1 MYRVVATYNGVN
13 YEIYNPLDPSAQIY
27 DDEIAEEMGST
38 PAFSFTVPPGNIAET
53 VIQPLATHITA
64 YQGNVEVFSGRVIS
78 ADWDLYNTMTVQ
90 CIGDM
95 GDLADSQIAP
105 FSHTGTA
112 AQFLSKVIAKHN
124 ALVDASRAFTVGTV
138 NVTGETGER
147 AVEDYT
153 DALTLITTYCSGA
166 YGGYIRVRPGRVI
179 DWMEDFGD
187 NSQTIRFGEN
197 ILDLTRQIDAAD
209 VATVLIALGPEPE
222 TGSRTVVTAQNAAG
236 VAKWGKI
243 YRVEEFESDTGL
255 QAAAQARID
264 QLATM
269 PESAELTALDL
280 SVVDVSIPA
289 LTLGA
294 WTNFYS
300 PANGIQGSYLLYK
313 RTLHMTAPA
322 NDTVSFGP
330 VQQTITGTSLADK
343 AEAKADND
351 ALKEETQE
359 MINSAMEGQDG
370 KFSEINQTIDQ
381 IELRVG
387 NAEGDISSLN
397 VRANSIESQ
406 VENAEGD
413 ISNLQQTA
421 TSLTSRVSDAEDNIS
436 TVEQT
441 ADKINWVVQSGTSA
455 SNFTLTSHMA
465 ELVSDEVHIVTD
477 DLQISSISYGG
488 SCHVTCDSSGVS
500 IYPGS
505 GDVEIGNPASTIY
518 LNGNRA
524 YTGTLYPDGS
534 PNAISGSGN
543 AVFTG
548 QLNAN
553 SGLFDDWCY
562 APSWENGS
570 DEAIK
575 REITALDTGK
585 SKALIL
591 GLNPVSYYY
600 KQGQSGAAMTVNA
613 VMPMSRSA
621 VSAALVPEEKLH
633 FGFVAQEVQADLTAA
648 GYTEGNPLVSS
659 RQLTPDGDAVLTLNY
674 TDLIAPLVKV
684 VQDLAARVEA
694 LEGRNDNG

>member
-38 PAFSFTVPPGNIAET
+38 PAFSFTVPPGNLAET

-64 YQGNVEVFSGRVIS
+64 YRDNVEIFSGRVIS

-112 AQFLSKVIAKHN
+112 AQFLSEVIAKHN
-124 ALVDASRAFTVGTV
+124 TLVDASRAFTVGTV

-153 DALTLITTYCSGA
+153 DALTLITNYCSGA

-179 DWMEDFGD
+179 DWMENFGD
-187 NSQTIRFGEN
+187 NTQVIRFGEN
-197 ILDLTRQIDAAD
+197 ILDLSRQIDAAD

-243 YRVEEFESDTGL
+243 YRVEEFESDAGL
-255 QAAAQARID
+255 QAAAQARVD
-264 QLATM
+264 ALATL

-351 ALKEETQE
+351 ALKEEVTSETQE
-359 MINSAMEGQDG
+359 MISSAMEGQDG

-387 NAEGDISSLN
+387 NAEGDISSLTLQADRI
-397 VRANSIESQ
+397 VSQ
-406 VENAEGD
+406 VE
-413 ISNLQQTA
+413 
-421 TSLTSRVSDAEDNIS
+421 DAEDNIS
-436 TVEQT
+436 RVEQT
-441 ADKINWVVQSGTSA
+441 ADKINWIVQSGTSA

-488 SCHVTCDSSGVS
+488 SCHVTCDSGGVS

-505 GDVEIGNPASTIY
+505 GDVEIGNPSGTIY
-518 LNGNRA
+518 LNGGDTYA
-524 YTGTLYPDGS
+524 GTLRPEGHPNCIVGNGNCVIYGQVAGDSWAENSDRELKYDIADLDTDAAKVFIAALKPS
-534 PNAISGSGN
+534 SYHMVQPNPNAVAAFPSL
-543 AVFTG
+543 A
-548 QLNAN
+548 A
-553 SGLFDDWCY
+553 
-562 APSWENGS
+562 APLS
-570 DEAIK
+570 DTLPVTRYGFIAQDVQEAM
-575 REITALDTGK
+575 A
-585 SKALIL
+585 
-591 GLNPVSYYY
+591 
-600 KQGQSGAAMTVNA
+600 
-613 VMPMSRSA
+613 
-621 VSAALVPEEKLH
+621 
-633 FGFVAQEVQADLTAA
+633 AA
-648 GYTEGNPLVSS
+648 GYADGIAVTMDGGTLGLRYTEI
-659 RQLTPDGDAVLTLNY
+659 
-674 TDLIAPLVKV
+674 IAPLVKV
-684 VQDLAARVEA
+684 VQDLSARLEA
-694 LEGRNDNG
+694 LEGSKDNG

>member
-1 MYRVVATYNGVN
+1 MYRITATYNGQE
-13 YEIYNPLDPSAQIY
+13 YEVFNPLDPAAQVY

-38 PAFSFTVPPGNIAET
+38 PTLTFTIPPGNLAET
-53 VIQPLATHITA
+53 VMQPLTTHVTA
-64 YQGNVEVFSGRVIS
+64 YRDNVEVFSGRVIS
-78 ADWDLYNTMTVQ
+78 ADWDIYNTMTVS

-112 AQFLSKVIAKHN
+112 AQFLSEVIAKHN

-197 ILDLTRQIDAAD
+197 ILDLSRQIDAAD

-351 ALKEETQE
+351 ALKEEVTSETQE

-387 NAEGDISSLN
+387 NAEGDISSLTLQADRI
-397 VRANSIESQ
+397 VSQ
-406 VENAEGD
+406 VE
-413 ISNLQQTA
+413 
-421 TSLTSRVSDAEDNIS
+421 DAEDNIS
-436 TVEQT
+436 RVEQT

-505 GDVEIGNPASTIY
+505 GDVEIGNPSGTIY
-518 LNGNRA
+518 LNGGDTYA
-524 YTGTLYPDGS
+524 GTLRPEGS
-534 PNAISGSGN
+534 PNCIVGNGNCVIYGQVAGDSWAENSDRELKYDIADLDTDAAKVFIAALKPSSYHMVQPNPN
-543 AVFTG
+543 AVAAFPS
-548 QLNAN
+548 LAA
-553 SGLFDDWCY
+553 
-562 APSWENGS
+562 APLS
-570 DEAIK
+570 DTLPVTRYGFIAQDVQEAM
-575 REITALDTGK
+575 A
-585 SKALIL
+585 
-591 GLNPVSYYY
+591 
-600 KQGQSGAAMTVNA
+600 
-613 VMPMSRSA
+613 
-621 VSAALVPEEKLH
+621 
-633 FGFVAQEVQADLTAA
+633 AA
-648 GYTEGNPLVSS
+648 GYADGIAVTMDGGTLGLRYTEI
-659 RQLTPDGDAVLTLNY
+659 
-674 TDLIAPLVKV
+674 IAPLVKV
-684 VQDLAARVEA
+684 VQDLSARLEA
-694 LEGRNDNG
+694 LEGSKDNG

>member
-1 MYRVVATYNGVN
+1 MYRVVATYNGVD

-112 AQFLSKVIAKHN
+112 AQFLSEVIAKHN
-124 ALVDASRAFTVGTV
+124 TLVDASRAFTVGTV

-197 ILDLTRQIDAAD
+197 ILDLSRQIDAAD

-255 QAAAQARID
+255 QAAAQARVD
-264 QLATM
+264 ALATL

-351 ALKEETQE
+351 ALKEEVTSETQE
-359 MINSAMEGQDG
+359 MISSAMEGVDG
-370 KFSEINQTIDQ
+370 QFSEINQTINQ
-381 IELRVG
+381 VEIRVG
-387 NAEGDISSLN
+387 NAEGNISSLT
-397 VRANSIESQ
+397 VQANQI
-406 VENAEGD
+406 V
-413 ISNLQQTA
+413 
-421 TSLTSRVSDAEDNIS
+421 SRVEDNEDNIS
-436 TVEQT
+436 EVSQT

-455 SNFTLTSHMA
+455 SNFTLTSRMA
-465 ELVSDEVHIVTD
+465 SLVADQVEIVTD

-488 SCHVTCDSSGVS
+488 SCHVQCSSSGVD
-500 IYPGS
+500 IYPGW
-505 GDVEIGNPASTIY
+505 GDVTIGNPSGTIDLMGRSVY
-518 LNGNRA
+518 A
-524 YTGTLYPDGS
+524 PTLRPEGS
-534 PNAISGSGN
+534 PNCIVGNGNCVIYGQVSGN
-543 AVFTG
+543 SWAENSDRELKYDITDIEADAAGKFIAALKPSSYHMVEPLPEAVKEFNIVQTRDAQEPG
-548 QLNAN
+548 
-553 SGLFDDWCY
+553 
-562 APSWENGS
+562 
-570 DEAIK
+570 
-575 REITALDTGK
+575 DTRYGFI
-585 SKALIL
+585 AQDVQAAMEGAGMTDGIVVTMDGGTL
-591 GLNPVSYYY
+591 GL
-600 KQGQSGAAMTVNA
+600 
-613 VMPMSRSA
+613 R
-621 VSAALVPEEKLH
+621 
-633 FGFVAQEVQADLTAA
+633 
-648 GYTEGNPLVSS
+648 YTE
-659 RQLTPDGDAVLTLNY
+659 
-674 TDLIAPLVKV
+674 LIAPLVKV

-694 LEGRNDNG
+694 LEGSKDNG

>member
-1 MYRVVATYNGVN
+1 MYRVVANYNGQD
-13 YEIYNPLDPSAQIY
+13 YEIYNLLDPSAQIY

-38 PAFSFTVPPGNIAET
+38 PTFNFTIPPGNIGET

-64 YQGNVEVFSGRVIS
+64 YRGNVEVFSGRVIS

-112 AQFLSKVIAKHN
+112 AQFLSVVISKHN

-138 NVTGETGER
+138 NVTGESGER
-147 AVEDYT
+147 TVEDYT
-153 DALTLITTYCSGA
+153 DALTLITNYCSGA

-187 NSQTIRFGEN
+187 NTQTIRFGEN
-197 ILDLTRQIDAAD
+197 ILDLSRQIDAAD

-255 QAAAQARID
+255 QAAAQTRVD
-264 QLATM
+264 QLASM

-300 PANGIQGSYLLYK
+300 PANGIQGRYLLYK
-313 RTLHMTAPA
+313 RSLHMTAPA

-343 AEAKADND
+343 AEAKADNE
-351 ALKEETQE
+351 ALKEETQD
-359 MINSAMEGQDG
+359 MINSAIEDQNG

-381 IELRVG
+381 VEIRVG
-387 NAEGDISSLN
+387 NAEGDISSLT
-397 VRANSIESQ
+397 VQANQI
-406 VENAEGD
+406 V
-413 ISNLQQTA
+413 
-421 TSLTSRVSDAEDNIS
+421 SRVQDNEDNIS
-436 TVEQT
+436 EVSQT

-465 ELVSDEVHIVTD
+465 SLVSDEVHIVTD

-488 SCHVTCDSSGVS
+488 SCHVQCSSSGVD
-500 IYPGS
+500 IYPGR
-505 GDVEIGNPASTIY
+505 GDVTIGNPSSDIT
-518 LNGNRA
+518 LMGNRV
-524 YTGTLYPDGS
+524 YCGTLYPEGS
-534 PNAISGSGN
+534 PNCISGDGN
-543 AVFTG
+543 AAFTG
-548 QLNAN
+548 QVGCNSVDAN
-553 SGLFDDWCY
+553 TVYYGRLVES
-562 APSWENGS
+562 S
-570 DEAIK
+570 DRRLKYDIA
-575 REITALDTGK
+575 ALDTDAAGK
-585 SKALIL
+585 FVMALK
-591 GLNPVSYYY
+591 PSSYHLIMPRPE
-600 KQGQSGAAMTVNA
+600 STENI
-613 VMPMSRSA
+613 VMPLSA
-621 VSAALVPEEKLH
+621 DMPTRY
-633 FGFVAQEVQADLTAA
+633 GFIAQEVQEAMAAA
-648 GYTEGNPLVSS
+648 GYADGIVDTLPEGFIGL
-659 RQLTPDGDAVLTLNY
+659 QY

-684 VQDLAARVEA
+684 VQDLAVRVEA
-694 LEGRNDNG
+694 LEGSKDNG

>member
-1 MYRVVATYNGVN
+1 MYRVVAAYNGVN

-112 AQFLSKVIAKHN
+112 AQFLSEVIAKHN
-124 ALVDASRAFTVGTV
+124 TLVDASRAFTVGTV

-197 ILDLTRQIDAAD
+197 ILDLSRQIDAAD

-280 SVVDVSIPA
+280 SVVDVSIQA

-300 PANGIQGSYLLYK
+300 PANGIQGRYLLYK
-313 RTLHMTAPA
+313 RSLHMTAPA

-351 ALKEETQE
+351 ALKEEVTSETQE
-359 MINSAMEGQDG
+359 MISSAMEGQDG

-387 NAEGDISSLN
+387 NAEGDISSLT
-397 VRANSIESQ
+397 VKADQIVSQ
-406 VENAEGD
+406 VE
-413 ISNLQQTA
+413 
-421 TSLTSRVSDAEDNIS
+421 DAEDNIS
-436 TVEQT
+436 RVEQT

-488 SCHVTCDSSGVS
+488 SCHVTCDSGGVS

-505 GDVEIGNPASTIY
+505 GDVEIGNPSGTIY
-518 LNGNRA
+518 LNGGDTYA
-524 YTGTLYPDGS
+524 GTLRPEGS
-534 PNAISGSGN
+534 PNCIVGNGNCVIYGQVAGDSWAENSDRELKYDIADLDTDAAKVFIATLKPSSYHMVKPNPN
-543 AVFTG
+543 AVKEFPALAVDT
-548 QLNAN
+548 LT
-553 SGLFDDWCY
+553 
-562 APSWENGS
+562 
-570 DEAIK
+570 DE
-575 REITALDTGK
+575 T
-585 SKALIL
+585 
-591 GLNPVSYYY
+591 PVTRY
-600 KQGQSGAAMTVNA
+600 
-613 VMPMSRSA
+613 
-621 VSAALVPEEKLH
+621 
-633 FGFVAQEVQADLTAA
+633 GFIAQEVQEAMAAA
-648 GYTEGNPLVSS
+648 GYT
-659 RQLTPDGDAVLTLNY
+659 DGIAVTMDGGTLGLRY
-674 TDLIAPLVKV
+674 TELIAPLVKV
-684 VQDLAARVEA
+684 VQDLSARLEA
-694 LEGRNDNG
+694 LEGSKDNG

>member
-1 MYRVVATYNGVN
+1 MYRVVAAYNGVN

-64 YQGNVEVFSGRVIS
+64 YQGNVEAFSGRVIS

-112 AQFLSKVIAKHN
+112 AQFLSEVIAKHN
-124 ALVDASRAFTVGTV
+124 TLVDASRAFTVGTV

-197 ILDLTRQIDAAD
+197 ILDLSRQIDAAD

-330 VQQTITGTSLADK
+330 VQQTITGTSLADN

-351 ALKEETQE
+351 ALKEEVTSETQE
-359 MINSAMEGQDG
+359 MISSAMEGQDG
-370 KFSEINQTIDQ
+370 KFSEINQTIDR

-387 NAEGDISSLN
+387 NAEGDISSLT
-397 VRANSIESQ
+397 VQANQI
-406 VENAEGD
+406 V
-413 ISNLQQTA
+413 
-421 TSLTSRVSDAEDNIS
+421 SRVEDNEDNIS
-436 TVEQT
+436 EVSQT

-455 SNFTLTSHMA
+455 SNFTLTSRMA
-465 ELVSDEVHIVTD
+465 SLVADQVEIVTD
-477 DLQISSISYGG
+477 DLQISSISYDG
-488 SCHVTCDSSGVS
+488 SGHVQCSSSGVD

-505 GDVEIGNPASTIY
+505 GDVTIGNPSGTIDLMGRSVY
-518 LNGNRA
+518 A
-524 YTGTLYPDGS
+524 PTLRPEGS
-534 PNAISGSGN
+534 PNCIVGNGNCVIYGQVSGN
-543 AVFTG
+543 SWAENSDRELKYDITDIEADAAGKFIAALKPSSYHMVEPLPEAVKEFNIVQTRDAQEPG
-548 QLNAN
+548 
-553 SGLFDDWCY
+553 
-562 APSWENGS
+562 
-570 DEAIK
+570 
-575 REITALDTGK
+575 DTRYGFI
-585 SKALIL
+585 AQDVQAAMEGAGMTDGIVVTMDGGTL
-591 GLNPVSYYY
+591 GL
-600 KQGQSGAAMTVNA
+600 
-613 VMPMSRSA
+613 R
-621 VSAALVPEEKLH
+621 
-633 FGFVAQEVQADLTAA
+633 
-648 GYTEGNPLVSS
+648 YTE
-659 RQLTPDGDAVLTLNY
+659 
-674 TDLIAPLVKV
+674 LIAPLVKV

-694 LEGRNDNG
+694 LEGSKDNG

>member
-1 MYRVVATYNGVN
+1 MYRVVATYNGVD

-64 YQGNVEVFSGRVIS
+64 YRDNVEIFSGRVIS
-78 ADWDLYNTMTVQ
+78 ADWDLYNTMTVE

-112 AQFLSKVIAKHN
+112 AEFLSAVISKHN
-124 ALVDASRAFTVGTV
+124 ALVDSDRQFTVGNVT
-138 NVTGETGER
+138 VTGESGART
-147 AVEDYT
+147 VEDYT
-153 DALTLITTYCSGA
+153 DALTLITNYCSGA
-166 YGGYIRVRPGRVI
+166 YGGYIRVRPGRVV
-179 DWMEDFGD
+179 DWMENFGD
-187 NSQTIRFGEN
+187 NTQVIRFGEN
-197 ILDLTRQIDAAD
+197 ILDLSRQIDAAD

-222 TGSRTVVTAQNAAG
+222 EGTRQVVTAQNADG
-236 VAKWGKI
+236 VKKWGKI
-243 YRVEEFESDTGL
+243 YRVEEFDSDTGL
-255 QAAAQARID
+255 QAAAQTRVDA
-264 QLATM
+264 LATL

-300 PANGIQGSYLLYK
+300 PANGIQGRYLLYK
-313 RTLHMTAPA
+313 RSLHMTAPA

-343 AEAKADND
+343 AEAKADNE

-359 MINSAMEGQDG
+359 MINSAVEDQNG
-370 KFSEINQTIDQ
+370 KFSEINQSIDQ

-387 NAEGDISSLN
+387 NAEGDISSLT
-397 VRANSIESQ
+397 VKADQIVSQ
-406 VENAEGD
+406 VE
-413 ISNLQQTA
+413 
-421 TSLTSRVSDAEDNIS
+421 DAEDNIS
-436 TVEQT
+436 RVEQT

-488 SCHVTCDSSGVS
+488 SCHVTCNSGGVS

-524 YTGTLYPDGS
+524 YTGTLYPEGS
-534 PNAISGSGN
+534 PNAISGNGN

-548 QLNAN
+548 QVGCESVDAN
-553 SGLFDDWCY
+553 TVYYGRLVES
-562 APSWENGS
+562 S
-570 DEAIK
+570 DRRLKYDIA
-575 REITALDTGK
+575 ALDTDAAGK
-585 SKALIL
+585 FIAALK
-591 GLNPVSYYY
+591 PSSYHLIMPRPE
-600 KQGQSGAAMTVNA
+600 STENI
-613 VMPMSRSA
+613 VMPLSA
-621 VSAALVPEEKLH
+621 DAPTRY
-633 FGFVAQEVQADLTAA
+633 GFIAQEVQDAMAAA
-648 GYTEGNPLVSS
+648 GYADGIVDTLPEGFIGL
-659 RQLTPDGDAVLTLNY
+659 QY
-674 TDLIAPLVKV
+674 TDIIAPLVKV
-684 VQDLAARVEA
+684 VQDLSARLEA
-694 LEGRNDNG
+694 LEGSNNNG

>member
-1 MYRVVATYNGVN
+1 MYRVVANYNGQD
-13 YEIYNPLDPSAQIY
+13 YEIFNPLDPAAQIY

-38 PAFSFTVPPGNIAET
+38 PIFNFTIPPGNIGET

-64 YQGNVEVFSGRVIS
+64 YRDNVEVFSGRVIS

-112 AQFLSKVIAKHN
+112 AQFLAEVIAKHN
-124 ALVDASRAFTVGTV
+124 TLVDASRAFTVGTV
-138 NVTGETGER
+138 NVTGESGKR

-153 DALTLITTYCSGA
+153 DALTLITDYCSGA

-179 DWMEDFGD
+179 DWMEDFGN
-187 NSQTIRFGEN
+187 NSQVIRFGEN
-197 ILDLTRQIDAAD
+197 ILDLSRQIDAAD
-209 VATVLIALGPEPE
+209 VATVLVALGPEPE
-222 TGSRTVVTAQNAAG
+222 EGTRQVATAQNAAG

-243 YRVEEFESDTGL
+243 YRVEEFDSDTGL
-255 QAAAQARID
+255 QAAAQTRID

-300 PANGIQGSYLLYK
+300 PANGIQGRYLLYK
-313 RTLHMTAPA
+313 RSFHMTAPA

-343 AEAKADND
+343 AEAKADNE
-351 ALKEETQE
+351 ALKEEAQD
-359 MINSAMEGQDG
+359 MINSAIEDQNG

-387 NAEGDISSLN
+387 NAEGDISSLT
-397 VRANSIESQ
+397 VKADQI
-406 VENAEGD
+406 V
-413 ISNLQQTA
+413 
-421 TSLTSRVSDAEDNIS
+421 SRVEDNEDNIS
-436 TVEQT
+436 EVSQT

-465 ELVSDEVHIVTD
+465 SLVSDEVHIVTD

-488 SCHVTCDSSGVS
+488 SCHVTCDSGGVS

-524 YTGTLYPDGS
+524 YTGTLYPEGS
-534 PNAISGSGN
+534 PNAISGNGN

-548 QLNAN
+548 QVGCESVDAN
-553 SGLFDDWCY
+553 TVYYGRLVES
-562 APSWENGS
+562 S
-570 DEAIK
+570 DRRLKYDIA
-575 REITALDTGK
+575 ALDTDAAGK
-585 SKALIL
+585 FIAA
-591 GLNPVSYYY
+591 LNPSSYHLIMPRPE
-600 KQGQSGAAMTVNA
+600 STENI
-613 VMPMSRSA
+613 VMPLSA
-621 VSAALVPEEKLH
+621 DAPTRY
-633 FGFVAQEVQADLTAA
+633 GFIAQDVQDAMAAA
-648 GYTEGNPLVSS
+648 GYADGIVDTLPEGFLGL
-659 RQLTPDGDAVLTLNY
+659 QY
-674 TDLIAPLVKV
+674 TDIIAPLVKV
-684 VQDLAARVEA
+684 VQDLATRVEA

>member
-1 MYRVVATYNGVN
+1 MYRVVATYNGVD
-13 YEIYNPLDPSAQIY
+13 YEIYNPLDPAAQVY

-64 YQGNVEVFSGRVIS
+64 YRDNVEVFSGRVIS
-78 ADWDLYNTMTVQ
+78 ADWDLYNTMTVS

-112 AQFLSKVIAKHN
+112 AEFLSAVISKHN

-138 NVTGETGER
+138 SVTGESGTR

-166 YGGYIRVRPGRVI
+166 YGGYIRVRPGRVV

-187 NSQTIRFGEN
+187 NTQTIRFGEN
-197 ILDLTRQIDAAD
+197 ILDLSRQIDAAD

-222 TGSRTVVTAQNAAG
+222 EGTRQVVTAQNADG
-236 VAKWGKI
+236 VKKWGKI
-243 YRVEEFESDTGL
+243 YRVEEFDSDTGL
-255 QAAAQARID
+255 QAAAQARVD
-264 QLATM
+264 ALATL

-300 PANGIQGSYLLYK
+300 PANGIQGRYLLYK
-313 RTLHMTAPA
+313 RSLHMTAPA

-343 AEAKADND
+343 AEAKADNE

-387 NAEGDISSLN
+387 NAEGDISSLTLQADRI
-397 VRANSIESQ
+397 VSQ
-406 VENAEGD
+406 VE
-413 ISNLQQTA
+413 
-421 TSLTSRVSDAEDNIS
+421 DAEDNIS
-436 TVEQT
+436 RVEQT

-488 SCHVTCDSSGVS
+488 SCHVTCDSGGVS

-524 YTGTLYPDGS
+524 YTGTLYPDGR
-534 PNAISGSGN
+534 PNAISGRGN

-575 REITALDTGK
+575 RDITGLDAGK

-613 VMPMSRSA
+613 VMPISRAA

-633 FGFVAQEVQADLTAA
+633 FGFVAQEVQAKLTAA

-694 LEGRNDNG
+694 LEGSNNNG

>member
-112 AQFLSKVIAKHN
+112 AQFLSAVISKHN

-153 DALTLITTYCSGA
+153 DALTLLTNYCSGA
-166 YGGYIRVRPGRVI
+166 YGGYIRVRPGRII
-179 DWMEDFGD
+179 DWMENFGE
-187 NSQTIRFGEN
+187 NGQVIRFGEN
-197 ILDLTRQIDAAD
+197 ILDLSRQIDAAD

-222 TGSRTVVTAQNAAG
+222 EGTRQVVTAQNADG
-236 VAKWGKI
+236 VRKWGKI

-255 QAAAQARID
+255 QATAQTRVD
-264 QLATM
+264 RLATM

-300 PANGIQGSYLLYK
+300 PANGIQGRYLLYK
-313 RTLHMTAPA
+313 RSLHMTAPA

-351 ALKEETQE
+351 ALKEETHE
-359 MINSAMEGQDG
+359 MINSAIKDQNG

-387 NAEGDISSLN
+387 NAEGDISTLT
-397 VRANSIESQ
+397 VRADQIVSQ
-406 VENAEGD
+406 VE
-413 ISNLQQTA
+413 
-421 TSLTSRVSDAEDNIS
+421 DAEDNIS
-436 TVEQT
+436 RVEQT

-488 SCHVTCDSSGVS
+488 SCHVQCSSSGVD
-500 IYPGS
+500 IYPGR
-505 GDVEIGNPASTIY
+505 GDVTIGNPSGYIE
-518 LNGNRA
+518 LMGSSVSSP
-524 YTGTLYPDGS
+524 TLRPEGS
-534 PNAISGSGN
+534 PNCIVGNGNCVIYGQVSGN
-543 AVFTG
+543 SWAENSDRELKYDVTDISADTAGKFIAALKPSSYHMVEPTPNAVAEF
-548 QLNAN
+548 
-553 SGLFDDWCY
+553 
-562 APSWENGS
+562 P
-570 DEAIK
+570 
-575 REITALDTGK
+575 ALAA
-585 SKALIL
+585 KALSDDAPVTRYGFIAQDVQAAMKAAGMDNGLVVTMDGGTL
-591 GLNPVSYYY
+591 GL
-600 KQGQSGAAMTVNA
+600 
-613 VMPMSRSA
+613 R
-621 VSAALVPEEKLH
+621 
-633 FGFVAQEVQADLTAA
+633 
-648 GYTEGNPLVSS
+648 YTE
-659 RQLTPDGDAVLTLNY
+659 
-674 TDLIAPLVKV
+674 LIAPLVKV
-684 VQDLAARVEA
+684 VQDLSARLEA
-694 LEGRNDNG
+694 LEGSKDNG

>member
-1 MYRVVATYNGVN
+1 MYRVVAAYNGVN

-64 YQGNVEVFSGRVIS
+64 YQDNVEVFSGRVIS
-78 ADWDLYNTMTVQ
+78 ANWDLYNTMTVQ

-105 FSHTGTA
+105 FSHNGTA
-112 AQFLSKVIAKHN
+112 AQFLSTVISKHN

-197 ILDLTRQIDAAD
+197 ILDLSRQIDAAD

-300 PANGIQGSYLLYK
+300 PANRIQGSYLLYK

-370 KFSEINQTIDQ
+370 KFSEINQTIDK

-441 ADKINWVVQSGTSA
+441 ADKINWVVESGYSASSMTLTDQMLDIIADQVVIHSPDMSNYLTISSFQSGGSIATYSGTLFLGNANA
-455 SNFTLTSHMA
+455 SVYCRNILETNNF
-465 ELVSDEVHIVTD
+465 
-477 DLQISSISYGG
+477 Y
-488 SCHVTCDSSGVS
+488 
-500 IYPGS
+500 
-505 GDVEIGNPASTIY
+505 
-518 LNGNRA
+518 A
-524 YTGTLYPDGS
+524 YTQIHAGYNVVADVQVRG
-534 PNAISGSGN
+534 
-543 AVFTG
+543 
-548 QLNAN
+548 N
-553 SGLFDDWCY
+553 SGLFDSWCY

-570 DEAIK
+570 DRSLK
-575 REITALDTGK
+575 DNITDLDTEAAE
-585 SKALIL
+585 ALIL
-591 GLNPVSYYY
+591 GLNPVSYHY
-600 KQGQSGAAMTVNA
+600 KPTAKTLQAQ
-613 VMPMSRSA
+613 VMPLSA
-621 VSAALVPEEKLH
+621 DAGPVKVGSIQEEVQNGTLPEDKLH
-633 FGFVAQEVQADLTAA
+633 FGFIAQDVQTALTAA
-648 GYTEGNPLVSS
+648 GYTEGSPLVSS
-659 RQLTPDGDAVLTLNY
+659 RKLREDDEAETLTLNY
-674 TDLIAPLVKV
+674 TDIIAPLVKT

-694 LEGRNDNG
+694 LEGSKDNG

>member
-1 MYRVVATYNGVN
+1 MYRVVATYNGVD

-112 AQFLSKVIAKHN
+112 AQFLSEVIAKHN
-124 ALVDASRAFTVGTV
+124 TLVDASRAFTVGTV

-197 ILDLTRQIDAAD
+197 ILDLSRQIDAAD

-243 YRVEEFESDTGL
+243 YRVEEFESNAGL
-255 QAAAQARID
+255 QAAAQARVD
-264 QLATM
+264 ALATL

-294 WTNFYS
+294 GTNFYS
-300 PANGIQGSYLLYK
+300 PANGIQGRYLLYK
-313 RTLHMTAPA
+313 RSLHMTAPA

-330 VQQTITGTSLADK
+330 VKQTITGTSLADK
-343 AEAKADND
+343 AEAKADNA

-387 NAEGDISSLN
+387 NAEGDISSLTLQADRI
-397 VRANSIESQ
+397 VSQ
-406 VENAEGD
+406 VE
-413 ISNLQQTA
+413 
-421 TSLTSRVSDAEDNIS
+421 DAEDNIS
-436 TVEQT
+436 RVEQT

-488 SCHVTCDSSGVS
+488 SCHVTCDSGGVS

-505 GDVEIGNPASTIY
+505 GDVEIGNPSGTIY
-518 LNGNRA
+518 LNGGDTYAGILR
-524 YTGTLYPDGS
+524 PEGS
-534 PNAISGSGN
+534 PNCIVGNGNCVIYGQVAGDSWAENSDRELKYDIADLDTDAAKVFIAALKPSSYHMVQPNPN
-543 AVFTG
+543 AVVAFPS
-548 QLNAN
+548 LAA
-553 SGLFDDWCY
+553 
-562 APSWENGS
+562 APLS
-570 DEAIK
+570 DTLPVTRYGFIAQDVQAAMEGAGMTDGIVV
-575 REITALDTGK
+575 TMDGGT
-585 SKALIL
+585 L
-591 GLNPVSYYY
+591 GL
-600 KQGQSGAAMTVNA
+600 
-613 VMPMSRSA
+613 R
-621 VSAALVPEEKLH
+621 
-633 FGFVAQEVQADLTAA
+633 
-648 GYTEGNPLVSS
+648 YTE
-659 RQLTPDGDAVLTLNY
+659 
-674 TDLIAPLVKV
+674 LIAPLVKV

-694 LEGRNDNG
+694 LEGSKDNG

>member
-1 MYRVVATYNGVN
+1 MYRITATYNGQE
-13 YEIYNPLDPSAQIY
+13 YEVFNPLDPAAQVY

-38 PAFSFTVPPGNIAET
+38 PTLTFTIPPGNLAET
-53 VIQPLATHITA
+53 VMQPLTTHVTA
-64 YQGNVEVFSGRVIS
+64 YRDNVEVFSGRVIS
-78 ADWDLYNTMTVQ
+78 ADWDIYNTMTVS

-112 AQFLSKVIAKHN
+112 AEFLSAVISKHN

-147 AVEDYT
+147 TVEDYT
-153 DALTLITTYCSGA
+153 DALTLITNYCSGA
-166 YGGYIRVRPGRVI
+166 YGGYIRVRPGRVV
-179 DWMEDFGD
+179 DWMENFGD
-187 NSQTIRFGEN
+187 NTQVIRFGEN
-197 ILDLTRQIDAAD
+197 ILDLSRQIDAAD

-222 TGSRTVVTAQNAAG
+222 EGTRQVVTAQNADG
-236 VAKWGKI
+236 VARWGKI
-243 YRVEEFESDTGL
+243 YRVEEFESDAGL
-255 QAAAQARID
+255 QAAAQARVD
-264 QLATM
+264 ALATL

-351 ALKEETQE
+351 ALKEEVTSETQE
-359 MINSAMEGQDG
+359 MISSAMEGQDG
-370 KFSEINQTIDQ
+370 KFSEINQTIDK

-387 NAEGDISSLN
+387 NAEGDISSLTL
-397 VRANSIESQ
+397 RADRIVSQ
-406 VENAEGD
+406 VE
-413 ISNLQQTA
+413 
-421 TSLTSRVSDAEDNIS
+421 DAEDNIS
-436 TVEQT
+436 RVEQT

-505 GDVEIGNPASTIY
+505 GDVEIGNPSGTIY
-518 LNGNRA
+518 LNGGDTYA
-524 YTGTLYPDGS
+524 GTLRPEGS
-534 PNAISGSGN
+534 PNCIVGN
-543 AVFTG
+543 GNCVIYGQVAGDSWAENSDRELKYDIADLDTDAAKVF
-548 QLNAN
+548 
-553 SGLFDDWCY
+553 
-562 APSWENGS
+562 
-570 DEAIK
+570 
-575 REITALDTGK
+575 ITALK
-585 SKALIL
+585 PSSYHMVKP
-591 GLNPVSYYY
+591 NP
-600 KQGQSGAAMTVNA
+600 NA
-613 VMPMSRSA
+613 VKEFPALA
-621 VSAALVPEEKLH
+621 VDTLTDKTPVTRY
-633 FGFVAQEVQADLTAA
+633 GFIAQDVQEAMAAA
-648 GYTEGNPLVSS
+648 GYT
-659 RQLTPDGDAVLTLNY
+659 DGIAVTMDGGTLGLRY
-674 TDLIAPLVKV
+674 TEIIAPLVKV

-694 LEGRNDNG
+694 LEGSKDNG

>member
-1 MYRVVATYNGVN
+1 MYRVVANYNGQD
-13 YEIYNPLDPSAQIY
+13 YEIYNPLDPAAQIY

-64 YQGNVEVFSGRVIS
+64 YRDNVEVFSGRVIS

-112 AQFLSKVIAKHN
+112 AEFLSAVISKHN
-124 ALVDASRAFTVGTV
+124 ALVDASRAFTVGSV
-138 NVTGETGER
+138 NVTGETGKR
-147 AVEDYT
+147 TVEDYT
-153 DALTLITTYCSGA
+153 DALTLITNYCSGA

-197 ILDLTRQIDAAD
+197 ILDLSRQIDAAN

-255 QAAAQARID
+255 QAAAQTRVD
-264 QLATM
+264 QLASM

-289 LTLGA
+289 LTPGA

-300 PANGIQGSYLLYK
+300 PANGIQGRYLLYK
-313 RTLHMTAPA
+313 RSLHMTAPA

-343 AEAKADND
+343 AEAKADNE
-351 ALKEETQE
+351 ALKEKTQN
-359 MINSAMEGQDG
+359 MINSAIKDQNG

-381 IELRVG
+381 VEIRVG
-387 NAEGDISSLN
+387 NAEGDISKLT
-397 VRANSIESQ
+397 VQANQI
-406 VENAEGD
+406 V
-413 ISNLQQTA
+413 
-421 TSLTSRVSDAEDNIS
+421 SRVEDNEDNIS
-436 TVEQT
+436 EVSQT

-488 SCHVTCDSSGVS
+488 SCHVTCDSSGVT

-518 LNGNRA
+518 LNGRRA

-534 PNAISGSGN
+534 PNAISGNGN

-613 VMPMSRSA
+613 VMPMSI
-621 VSAALVPEEKLH
+621 SAALVPEKKLH

-648 GYTEGNPLVSS
+648 GYTDGNPLVSS

-694 LEGRNDNG
+694 LEGSKDNG

>member
-1 MYRVVATYNGVN
+1 MYRVVATYNGVD

-64 YQGNVEVFSGRVIS
+64 YRDNVEVFSGRVIS
-78 ADWDLYNTMTVQ
+78 ADWDLYNTMTVS

-105 FSHTGTA
+105 FNHTGTA
-112 AQFLSKVIAKHN
+112 AEFLSAVISKHN
-124 ALVDASRAFTVGTV
+124 ALVDVSRAFTVGTV
-138 NVTGETGER
+138 NVTGETGKR
-147 AVEDYT
+147 TVEDYT
-153 DALTLITTYCSGA
+153 DALTLITNYCSGA
-166 YGGYIRVRPGRVI
+166 YGGYIRVRPGRVV

-187 NSQTIRFGEN
+187 NSQVIRFGQN
-197 ILDLTRQIDAAD
+197 ILDLSRQIDAAD

-222 TGSRTVVTAQNAAG
+222 EGTRQVVTAQNADG
-236 VAKWGKI
+236 VKKWGKI
-243 YRVEEFESDTGL
+243 YRVEEFESDAGL
-255 QAAAQARID
+255 QAAAQARVD
-264 QLATM
+264 ALATL

-300 PANGIQGSYLLYK
+300 PANGIQGRYLLYK
-313 RTLHMTAPA
+313 RSLHMTAPA

-343 AEAKADND
+343 AEAKADNE

-387 NAEGDISSLN
+387 NAEGDISSLTLQADRI
-397 VRANSIESQ
+397 VSQ
-406 VENAEGD
+406 VE
-413 ISNLQQTA
+413 
-421 TSLTSRVSDAEDNIS
+421 DAEDNIS
-436 TVEQT
+436 RVEQT
-441 ADKINWVVQSGTSA
+441 ADKINWIVQSGTSA

-488 SCHVTCDSSGVS
+488 SCHVTCDSGGVN

-534 PNAISGSGN
+534 PNAISGRGN

-575 REITALDTGK
+575 RDITALDAGK

-613 VMPMSRSA
+613 VMPMSRAA
-621 VSAALVPEEKLH
+621 VSAALVPEKKLH
-633 FGFVAQEVQADLTAA
+633 FGFVAQEVQAELVAA

-684 VQDLAARVEA
+684 VQDLSARLEA

>member
-1 MYRVVATYNGVN
+1 MYRVVAAYNGVN
-13 YEIYNPLDPSAQIY
+13 YEIYNPLDPAAQIY

-38 PAFSFTVPPGNIAET
+38 PTFNFTIPPGNIGET

-112 AQFLSKVIAKHN
+112 AQFLSEVIAKHN

-197 ILDLTRQIDAAD
+197 ILDLSRQIDAAD

-351 ALKEETQE
+351 ALKEEVTSETQE
-359 MINSAMEGQDG
+359 MISSAMEGVDG
-370 KFSEINQTIDQ
+370 QFSEINQTINQ
-381 IELRVG
+381 VEIRVG
-387 NAEGDISSLN
+387 NAEGDISSLT
-397 VRANSIESQ
+397 VQANQI
-406 VENAEGD
+406 V
-413 ISNLQQTA
+413 
-421 TSLTSRVSDAEDNIS
+421 SRVEDNEDNIS
-436 TVEQT
+436 EVSQT
-441 ADKINWVVQSGTSA
+441 ADKINWVVRSGTSA

-465 ELVSDEVHIVTD
+465 SLVSEEVHIVTD
-477 DLQISSISYGG
+477 DLQISSISYDG

-613 VMPMSRSA
+613 VMPMSRAA

-684 VQDLAARVEA
+684 VQELAARVEA

>member
-1 MYRVVATYNGVN
+1 MYRVVANYNGQD
-13 YEIYNPLDPSAQIY
+13 YEIYNPLDPAAQIY

-38 PAFSFTVPPGNIAET
+38 PTFNFTIPPGNIGET

-64 YQGNVEVFSGRVIS
+64 YRDNVEVFSGRVIS

-105 FSHTGTA
+105 FSHNGTA
-112 AQFLSKVIAKHN
+112 AQFLSTVISKHN

-138 NVTGETGER
+138 NVTGESGER
-147 AVEDYT
+147 TVEDYT
-153 DALTLITTYCSGA
+153 DALTLITNYCSGA

-187 NSQTIRFGEN
+187 NTQTIRFGEN
-197 ILDLTRQIDAAD
+197 ILDLSRQIDAAD

-255 QAAAQARID
+255 QAAAQTRVD
-264 QLATM
+264 QLASM

-351 ALKEETQE
+351 ALKDEVTSETQE
-359 MINSAMEGQDG
+359 MINSAMEGVDG
-370 KFSEINQTIDQ
+370 QFSEINQTIDQ
-381 IELRVG
+381 VEIRVG
-387 NAEGDISSLN
+387 NAEGDISSLT
-397 VRANSIESQ
+397 VQANQI
-406 VENAEGD
+406 V
-413 ISNLQQTA
+413 
-421 TSLTSRVSDAEDNIS
+421 SRVEDNEDNIS
-436 TVEQT
+436 EVSQT

-488 SCHVTCDSSGVS
+488 SCHVQCSSSGVD
-500 IYPGS
+500 IYPGD

-518 LNGNRA
+518 LKGSRA

-534 PNAISGSGN
+534 PNAISGNGN

-575 REITALDTGK
+575 REITALDAGK

-613 VMPMSRSA
+613 VMPMSI
-621 VSAALVPEEKLH
+621 SAALVPEEKLH
-633 FGFVAQEVQADLTAA
+633 FGFVAQEVQTELTAA

-684 VQDLAARVEA
+684 VQDLSARLEA
-694 LEGRNDNG
+694 LENVH

>member
-13 YEIYNPLDPSAQIY
+13 YEIYNPLDPAAQIY
-27 DDEIAEEMGST
+27 DDEITEEMGST
-38 PAFSFTVPPGNIAET
+38 PAFSFTIPPGNIGET

-112 AQFLSKVIAKHN
+112 AQFLSEVIAKHN
-124 ALVDASRAFTVGTV
+124 TLVDASRAFTVGTV
-138 NVTGETGER
+138 TVTSESGQRT
-147 AVEDYT
+147 VEDYT
-153 DALTLITTYCSGA
+153 DALTLITNYCSGA

-187 NSQTIRFGEN
+187 NPQVIRFGEN
-197 ILDLTRQIDAAD
+197 ILDLSRQIDAAD

-222 TGSRTVVTAQNAAG
+222 TGSRTVVTAQNAGG

-264 QLATM
+264 QLASM

-300 PANGIQGSYLLYK
+300 PANGIQGRYLLYK

-330 VQQTITGTSLADK
+330 VKQTITGTSLADK

-351 ALKEETQE
+351 ALKDEVTSETQE
-359 MINSAMEGQDG
+359 MINSAMEGVDG
-370 KFSEINQTIDQ
+370 QFSEINQTIDQ
-381 IELRVG
+381 VEIRVG
-387 NAEGDISSLN
+387 NAEGDISKLT
-397 VRANSIESQ
+397 VQANQI
-406 VENAEGD
+406 V
-413 ISNLQQTA
+413 
-421 TSLTSRVSDAEDNIS
+421 SRVEDNEDNIS
-436 TVEQT
+436 EVSQT

-465 ELVSDEVHIVTD
+465 SLIADEVEIQTD
-477 DLQISSISYGG
+477 NLVISSISYRTN
-488 SCHVTCDSSGVS
+488 CYVQCDSSGVN
-500 IYPGS
+500 IYPGN
-505 GDVEIGNPASTIY
+505 GDVEIGNPAGTIY
-518 LNGNRA
+518 LNSGRA

-534 PNAISGSGN
+534 PNAISGRGN

-575 REITALDTGK
+575 REITALDAGK

-694 LEGRNDNG
+694 LEGSNNNG

>member
-1 MYRVVATYNGVN
+1 MYRVVATYNGVD
-13 YEIYNPLDPSAQIY
+13 YEIYNPLDPAAQIY

-38 PAFSFTVPPGNIAET
+38 PTLTFTVPPGNLAET

-64 YQGNVEVFSGRVIS
+64 YRDNVEVFSGRVIS
-78 ADWDLYNTMTVQ
+78 ADWDLYNTMTVE

-112 AQFLSKVIAKHN
+112 AQFFAAVIQKHN
-124 ALVDASRAFTVGTV
+124 ALVDSDRQFTVGNVT
-138 NVTGETGER
+138 VTGESGER
-147 AVEDYT
+147 TVEDYT
-153 DALTLITTYCSGA
+153 DALTLLTNYCSGA

-187 NSQTIRFGEN
+187 NSQVIRFGEN
-197 ILDLTRQIDAAD
+197 ILDLSRQIDAAD

-222 TGSRTVVTAQNAAG
+222 EGTRQVVTAQNADG
-236 VAKWGKI
+236 VKKWGKI
-243 YRVEEFESDTGL
+243 YRVEEFESDAGL
-255 QAAAQARID
+255 QAAAQARVD
-264 QLATM
+264 ALATL

-300 PANGIQGSYLLYK
+300 PANGIQGRYLLYK
-313 RTLHMTAPA
+313 RSLHMTAPA

-343 AEAKADND
+343 AEAKADNA
-351 ALKEETQE
+351 ALKEETQG
-359 MINSAMEGQDG
+359 MINSAIEDQNG

-387 NAEGDISSLN
+387 NAEGDISSLT
-397 VRANSIESQ
+397 VKADQIVSQ
-406 VENAEGD
+406 VE
-413 ISNLQQTA
+413 
-421 TSLTSRVSDAEDNIS
+421 DAEDNIS
-436 TVEQT
+436 RVEQT

-518 LNGNRA
+518 LNGNRT
-524 YTGTLYPDGS
+524 YTGTLYPEGS
-534 PNAISGSGN
+534 PNAISGNGN

-548 QLNAN
+548 QVGCESVDAN
-553 SGLFDDWCY
+553 TVYYGRLVES
-562 APSWENGS
+562 S
-570 DEAIK
+570 DRRLKYDIA
-575 REITALDTGK
+575 ALDTDAAGK
-585 SKALIL
+585 FIAALK
-591 GLNPVSYYY
+591 PSSYHLIMPRPE
-600 KQGQSGAAMTVNA
+600 STENI
-613 VMPMSRSA
+613 VMPLSA
-621 VSAALVPEEKLH
+621 DAPTRY
-633 FGFVAQEVQADLTAA
+633 GFIAQEVQDAMAAA
-648 GYTEGNPLVSS
+648 GYADGIVDTLPEGFIGL
-659 RQLTPDGDAVLTLNY
+659 QY
-674 TDLIAPLVKV
+674 TDIIAPLVKV
-684 VQDLAARVEA
+684 VQDLSARLEA
-694 LEGRNDNG
+694 LEGSKDNG

>member
-1 MYRVVATYNGVN
+1 MYRIVATYNGVD
-13 YEIYNPLDPSAQIY
+13 YEIYNPLDPAAQIY

-38 PAFSFTVPPGNIAET
+38 PTLTFTVPPGNLAET

-64 YQGNVEVFSGRVIS
+64 YRDNVEIFSGRVMS
-78 ADWDLYNTMTVQ
+78 ADWDIYNTMTVE

-112 AQFLSKVIAKHN
+112 AEFLSAVISKHN
-124 ALVDASRAFTVGTV
+124 TLVDTSRAFTVGTV
-138 NVTGETGER
+138 NVTGESGER
-147 AVEDYT
+147 TVEDYA
-153 DALTLITTYCSGA
+153 DALTLLTNYCSGA
-166 YGGYIRVRPGRVI
+166 YGGYIRVRPGRVV

-187 NSQTIRFGEN
+187 NTQTIRFGEN
-197 ILDLTRQIDAAD
+197 ILDLSRQIDAAD

-222 TGSRTVVTAQNAAG
+222 EGTRQVVTAQNADG
-236 VAKWGKI
+236 VRKWGKI
-243 YRVEEFESDTGL
+243 YRVEEFDSDTGL
-255 QAAAQARID
+255 QAAAQTRVD
-264 QLATM
+264 QLAGM

-300 PANGIQGSYLLYK
+300 PANGIQGRYLLYK
-313 RTLHMTAPA
+313 RSLHMTAPA

-343 AEAKADND
+343 AEAKADNA

-387 NAEGDISSLN
+387 NAEGDISSLT
-397 VRANSIESQ
+397 VKADRIVSQ
-406 VENAEGD
+406 VE
-413 ISNLQQTA
+413 
-421 TSLTSRVSDAEDNIS
+421 DAEDNIS
-436 TVEQT
+436 RVEQT

-488 SCHVTCDSSGVS
+488 SCHVTCDSGGVS

-534 PNAISGSGN
+534 PNCISGNGN
-543 AVFTG
+543 AAFTG
-548 QLNAN
+548 QVGCESVDAN
-553 SGLFDDWCY
+553 TVYYGRLVES
-562 APSWENGS
+562 S
-570 DEAIK
+570 DRRLKYDIA
-575 REITALDTGK
+575 ALDTDAAGK
-585 SKALIL
+585 FIAALK
-591 GLNPVSYYY
+591 PSSYHLIMPRPE
-600 KQGQSGAAMTVNA
+600 STENI
-613 VMPMSRSA
+613 VMPLSA
-621 VSAALVPEEKLH
+621 DAPTRY
-633 FGFVAQEVQADLTAA
+633 GFIAQEVQDAMAAA
-648 GYTEGNPLVSS
+648 GYADGIVDTLPEGFIGL
-659 RQLTPDGDAVLTLNY
+659 QY
-674 TDLIAPLVKV
+674 TDIIAPLVKV
-684 VQDLAARVEA
+684 VQDLSARLEA
-694 LEGRNDNG
+694 LEGSRDNG

>member
-112 AQFLSKVIAKHN
+112 AQFLSEVIAKHN
-124 ALVDASRAFTVGTV
+124 TLVDASRAFTVGTV

-179 DWMEDFGD
+179 DWMEDFGE
-187 NSQTIRFGEN
+187 NGQQVRFGEN
-197 ILDLTRQIDAAD
+197 ILDLSRQIDAAD
-209 VATVLIALGPEPE
+209 VATVLIGLGPEPE
-222 TGSRTVVTAQNAAG
+222 EGTRQVVTVQNASA

-243 YRVEEFESDTGL
+243 YRVEEFDSNTGL

-264 QLATM
+264 QIATM
-269 PESAELTALDL
+269 PDSAELTALDL

-300 PANGIQGSYLLYK
+300 PANGIQGRYLLYK
-313 RTLHMTAPA
+313 RSLHMTAPA

-351 ALKEETQE
+351 ALKEEVTSETQE
-359 MINSAMEGQDG
+359 MISSAMGVVDGQ
-370 KFSEINQTIDQ
+370 FSEINQTINQ
-381 IELRVG
+381 VEIRVG
-387 NAEGDISSLN
+387 NAEGDISSLT
-397 VRANSIESQ
+397 VQANQI
-406 VENAEGD
+406 V
-413 ISNLQQTA
+413 
-421 TSLTSRVSDAEDNIS
+421 SRVEDAEDNIS
-436 TVEQT
+436 RVEQT

-505 GDVEIGNPASTIY
+505 GDVEIGNPSGTINLMGHNVY
-518 LNGNRA
+518 A
-524 YTGTLYPDGS
+524 PTLRPEGS
-534 PNAISGSGN
+534 PNCIVGNGNCVIYGQVAGDSWAENSDRGLKYDIADLDTDAAKVFIAALKPSSYHMVKPNPN
-543 AVFTG
+543 AVKEFPALAVDT
-548 QLNAN
+548 LT
-553 SGLFDDWCY
+553 
-562 APSWENGS
+562 
-570 DEAIK
+570 DE
-575 REITALDTGK
+575 T
-585 SKALIL
+585 
-591 GLNPVSYYY
+591 PVTRY
-600 KQGQSGAAMTVNA
+600 
-613 VMPMSRSA
+613 
-621 VSAALVPEEKLH
+621 
-633 FGFVAQEVQADLTAA
+633 GFIAQEVQEAMAAA
-648 GYTEGNPLVSS
+648 GYT
-659 RQLTPDGDAVLTLNY
+659 DGIAVTMDGGTLGLRY
-674 TDLIAPLVKV
+674 TELIAPLVKV
-684 VQDLAARVEA
+684 VQDLAARVDA

>member
-1 MYRVVATYNGVN
+1 MYRVVATYNGVD

-64 YQGNVEVFSGRVIS
+64 YQGNVEVFSGRVIF
-78 ADWDLYNTMTVQ
+78 ADWDLYNTMTVE

-112 AQFLSKVIAKHN
+112 AQFLSAVISKHN
-124 ALVDASRAFTVGTV
+124 ALVDSDRQFTVGNVT
-138 NVTGETGER
+138 VTGESGART
-147 AVEDYT
+147 VEDYT
-153 DALTLITTYCSGA
+153 DALTLITNYCSGA
-166 YGGYIRVRPGRVI
+166 YGGYIRVRPGRII

-187 NSQTIRFGEN
+187 NSQVIRFGEN
-197 ILDLTRQIDAAD
+197 ILDLSRQIDAAD

-222 TGSRTVVTAQNAAG
+222 EGTRQVVTAQNADG
-236 VAKWGKI
+236 VKKWGKI
-243 YRVEEFESDTGL
+243 YRVEEFESDAGL
-255 QAAAQARID
+255 QAAAQARVD
-264 QLATM
+264 ALATL

-300 PANGIQGSYLLYK
+300 PANGIQGRYLLYK
-313 RTLHMTAPA
+313 RSLHMTAPA

-359 MINSAMEGQDG
+359 MINSAMEDQNG

-387 NAEGDISSLN
+387 NAEGDISTLT
-397 VRANSIESQ
+397 V
-406 VENAEGD
+406 NAD
-413 ISNLQQTA
+413 QIV
-421 TSLTSRVSDAEDNIS
+421 SRVKDNEDNIS
-436 TVEQT
+436 EVSQT

-488 SCHVTCDSSGVS
+488 SCHVQCDSSGVD
-500 IYPGS
+500 IYPGR
-505 GDVEIGNPASTIY
+505 GNVTIGNPS
-518 LNGNRA
+518 
-524 YTGTLYPDGS
+524 GTVEVSGDLDVGGGISCNGS
-534 PNAISGSGN
+534 PNAIHGYGN
-543 AVFTG
+543 AVFDG
-548 QLNAN
+548 QVGCESVDAN
-553 SGLFDDWCY
+553 TVYYGRLVES
-562 APSWENGS
+562 S
-570 DEAIK
+570 DRRLKYDI
-575 REITALDTGK
+575 
-585 SKALIL
+585 
-591 GLNPVSYYY
+591 
-600 KQGQSGAAMTVNA
+600 
-613 VMPMSRSA
+613 
-621 VSAALVPEEKLH
+621 AALETDAAGKFIAALKPSSYHLIMPRPESTENIVIPLSADAPTRY
-633 FGFVAQEVQADLTAA
+633 GFIAQEVQDAMAAA
-648 GYTEGNPLVSS
+648 GYADGIVDTLPEGFIGL
-659 RQLTPDGDAVLTLNY
+659 QY
-674 TDLIAPLVKV
+674 TDIIAPLVKV
-684 VQDLAARVEA
+684 VQDLSARLEA
-694 LEGRNDNG
+694 LEGSKDNG

>member
-1 MYRVVATYNGVN
+1 MYRVVATYNGVD

-64 YQGNVEVFSGRVIS
+64 YRDNVEVFSGRVIS
-78 ADWDLYNTMTVQ
+78 ADWDLYNTMTVS

-112 AQFLSKVIAKHN
+112 AEFLSAVISKHN

-138 NVTGETGER
+138 NVTGESGER
-147 AVEDYT
+147 TVEDYT
-153 DALTLITTYCSGA
+153 DALTLITNYCSGA

-179 DWMEDFGD
+179 DWMEDFGE

-197 ILDLTRQIDAAD
+197 ILDLSRQIDAAD

-222 TGSRTVVTAQNAAG
+222 EGTRQAVTAQNAAG

-243 YRVEEFESDTGL
+243 YRVEEFDSDTGL
-255 QAAAQARID
+255 QAAAQTRVD
-264 QLATM
+264 QLAGM

-300 PANGIQGSYLLYK
+300 PANGIQGRYLLYK
-313 RTLHMTAPA
+313 RSLHMTAPA

-387 NAEGDISSLN
+387 NAEGDISSLTLQADRI
-397 VRANSIESQ
+397 VSQ
-406 VENAEGD
+406 VE
-413 ISNLQQTA
+413 
-421 TSLTSRVSDAEDNIS
+421 DAEDNIS
-436 TVEQT
+436 RVEQT

-488 SCHVTCDSSGVS
+488 SCHVQCSSSGVD
-500 IYPGS
+500 IYPGR
-505 GDVEIGNPASTIY
+505 GDVTIGNPSGTIDLKGSRVY
-518 LNGNRA
+518 A
-524 YTGTLYPDGS
+524 PTLRPEGS
-534 PNAISGSGN
+534 PNCIVGNGNCVIYGQVSGN
-543 AVFTG
+543 SWAENSDRELKYDITDISADTAGKFIAALKPSSYHMVEPLPEAVKEFNIVQTRSAQEPG
-548 QLNAN
+548 
-553 SGLFDDWCY
+553 
-562 APSWENGS
+562 
-570 DEAIK
+570 
-575 REITALDTGK
+575 DTRYGFI
-585 SKALIL
+585 AQDVQAAMEGAGMTDGIVVTMDGGTL
-591 GLNPVSYYY
+591 GL
-600 KQGQSGAAMTVNA
+600 
-613 VMPMSRSA
+613 R
-621 VSAALVPEEKLH
+621 
-633 FGFVAQEVQADLTAA
+633 
-648 GYTEGNPLVSS
+648 YTE
-659 RQLTPDGDAVLTLNY
+659 
-674 TDLIAPLVKV
+674 LIAPLVKV

-694 LEGRNDNG
+694 LEGSNNNG

>member
-1 MYRVVATYNGVN
+1 MYRVVATYNDVN

-64 YQGNVEVFSGRVIS
+64 YRDNVEVFSGRVIS

-105 FSHTGTA
+105 FSHAGTA
-112 AQFLSKVIAKHN
+112 AQFLSEVIAKHN

-197 ILDLTRQIDAAD
+197 ILDLSRQIDAAD
-209 VATVLIALGPEPE
+209 VATVLIALGPEPKE
-222 TGSRTVVTAQNAAG
+222 GTRQVVTAQNADG
-236 VAKWGKI
+236 VRKWGKI
-243 YRVEEFESDTGL
+243 YGVEEFESDAGL
-255 QAAAQARID
+255 QAAAQARVD
-264 QLATM
+264 ALATL

-280 SVVDVSIPA
+280 SVVDISIPA

-300 PANGIQGSYLLYK
+300 PANGIQGRYLLYK
-313 RTLHMTAPA
+313 RSLHMTAPA

-387 NAEGDISSLN
+387 NAEGDISSLT
-397 VRANSIESQ
+397 VQADRIVSQ
-406 VENAEGD
+406 VE
-413 ISNLQQTA
+413 
-421 TSLTSRVSDAEDNIS
+421 DAEDNIS
-436 TVEQT
+436 RVEQT

-465 ELVSDEVHIVTD
+465 SLVSDEVHIVTD

-488 SCHVTCDSSGVS
+488 SCHVQCSSSGVD
-500 IYPGS
+500 IYPGQ
-505 GDVEIGNPASTIY
+505 GNVTIGNPSGTIY

-534 PNAISGSGN
+534 PNAISGRGN

-659 RQLTPDGDAVLTLNY
+659 RRLTPDGDAVLTLNY

-694 LEGRNDNG
+694 LEGSKDNG

>member
-1 MYRVVATYNGVN
+1 MYRVVATYNGVD

-64 YQGNVEVFSGRVIS
+64 YRDNVEVFSGRVIS
-78 ADWDLYNTMTVQ
+78 ADWDLYNTMTVS

-105 FSHTGTA
+105 FSHTGTVA
-112 AQFLSKVIAKHN
+112 EFLSAVISKHN
-124 ALVDASRAFTVGTV
+124 TLVDTSRAFMVGTV
-138 NVTGETGER
+138 NVTGETGKR
-147 AVEDYT
+147 TVEDYA
-153 DALTLITTYCSGA
+153 DALTLITNYCSGA
-166 YGGYIRVRPGRVI
+166 YGGYIRVRPGRVV
-179 DWMEDFGD
+179 DWMEDFGE
-187 NSQTIRFGEN
+187 NGQVIRFGEN
-197 ILDLTRQIDAAD
+197 ILDLSRQIDAAD

-222 TGSRTVVTAQNAAG
+222 EGIRQAVTAQNADG
-236 VAKWGKI
+236 VKKWGKI
-243 YRVEEFESDTGL
+243 YRVEEFESDAGL
-255 QAAAQARID
+255 QAAAQARVD
-264 QLATM
+264 ALATL

-300 PANGIQGSYLLYK
+300 PANGIQGRYLLYK
-313 RTLHMTAPA
+313 RSLHMTAPA

-343 AEAKADND
+343 AEAKADNE

-359 MINSAMEGQDG
+359 MINSAMEGQDR

-387 NAEGDISSLN
+387 NAEGDISSLT
-397 VRANSIESQ
+397 VKADQIVSQ
-406 VENAEGD
+406 VE
-413 ISNLQQTA
+413 
-421 TSLTSRVSDAEDNIS
+421 DAEDNIS
-436 TVEQT
+436 RVEQT

-488 SCHVTCDSSGVS
+488 SCHVTCDSGGVS

-518 LNGNRA
+518 LNGNRT
-524 YTGTLYPDGS
+524 YTGTLYPEGS
-534 PNAISGSGN
+534 PNAISGRGN

-548 QLNAN
+548 QVGCESVDAN
-553 SGLFDDWCY
+553 TVYYGRLVES
-562 APSWENGS
+562 S
-570 DEAIK
+570 DRRLKYDIA
-575 REITALDTGK
+575 ALDTDAAGK
-585 SKALIL
+585 FIAALK
-591 GLNPVSYYY
+591 PSSYHLIMPRPE
-600 KQGQSGAAMTVNA
+600 STENI
-613 VMPMSRSA
+613 VMPLSA
-621 VSAALVPEEKLH
+621 DTPTRY
-633 FGFVAQEVQADLTAA
+633 GFIAQEVQDAMAAA
-648 GYTEGNPLVSS
+648 GYADGIVDTLPEGFIGL
-659 RQLTPDGDAVLTLNY
+659 QY
-674 TDLIAPLVKV
+674 TDIIAPLVKV
-684 VQDLAARVEA
+684 VQDLSARLEA
-694 LEGRNDNG
+694 LEGSNNNG

>member
-105 FSHTGTA
+105 FSHNGTA
-112 AQFLSKVIAKHN
+112 AQFLSAVISKHN
-124 ALVDASRAFTVGTV
+124 TLVDASRAFTVGTV

-166 YGGYIRVRPGRVI
+166 YGGHIRVRPGRVI

-197 ILDLTRQIDAAD
+197 ILDLSRQIDAAD

-255 QAAAQARID
+255 QAAAQARVD
-264 QLATM
+264 ALATL

-300 PANGIQGSYLLYK
+300 PANGIQGRYLLYK
-313 RTLHMTAPA
+313 RSLHMTAPA

-343 AEAKADND
+343 AEAKADNE

-359 MINSAMEGQDG
+359 MINSAIEDQNG

-387 NAEGDISSLN
+387 NAEGNISSLT
-397 VRANSIESQ
+397 VQADRIVSQ
-406 VENAEGD
+406 VE
-413 ISNLQQTA
+413 
-421 TSLTSRVSDAEDNIS
+421 DAEDNIS
-436 TVEQT
+436 RVEQT
-441 ADKINWVVQSGTSA
+441 ADKINWVVRSGTSA

-488 SCHVTCDSSGVS
+488 SCHVQCSSSGVD
-500 IYPGS
+500 IYPGL
-505 GDVEIGNPASTIY
+505 GDVTIGNPASTIY
-518 LNGNRA
+518 LNGNQA

-534 PNAISGSGN
+534 PNAISGRGN

-575 REITALDTGK
+575 REITALDAGK

-613 VMPMSRSA
+613 VMPMNRA
-621 VSAALVPEEKLH
+621 EALVPEKKLH
-633 FGFVAQEVQADLTAA
+633 FGFVAQEVQAELTAA

-684 VQDLAARVEA
+684 VQDLSARLEA
-694 LEGRNDNG
+694 LEGSNNNG

>member
-1 MYRVVATYNGVN
+1 MYRVVATYNGVD
-13 YEIYNPLDPSAQIY
+13 YEIYNPLDPAAQVY

-112 AQFLSKVIAKHN
+112 AQFLSEVIAKHN
-124 ALVDASRAFTVGTV
+124 TLVDASRAFTVGTV

-166 YGGYIRVRPGRVI
+166 YGGYIRVRPGRVV

-187 NSQTIRFGEN
+187 NTQTIQFGEN
-197 ILDLTRQIDAAD
+197 ILDLSRQIDAAD

-222 TGSRTVVTAQNAAG
+222 EGTRQVVTAQNADG
-236 VAKWGKI
+236 VKKWGKI
-243 YRVEEFESDTGL
+243 YRVEEFDSDTGL
-255 QAAAQARID
+255 QAAAQARVD
-264 QLATM
+264 ALATL

-300 PANGIQGSYLLYK
+300 PANGIQGRYLLYK
-313 RTLHMTAPA
+313 RSLHMTAPA

-343 AEAKADND
+343 AEAKADNE

-387 NAEGDISSLN
+387 NAEGDISSLTLQADRI
-397 VRANSIESQ
+397 VSQ
-406 VENAEGD
+406 VE
-413 ISNLQQTA
+413 
-421 TSLTSRVSDAEDNIS
+421 DAEDNIS
-436 TVEQT
+436 RVEQT

-488 SCHVTCDSSGVS
+488 SCHVTCDSGGVS

-553 SGLFDDWCY
+553 SGLFDNWCY

-575 REITALDTGK
+575 REITGLDVGK

-613 VMPMSRSA
+613 VMPMSRA
-621 VSAALVPEEKLH
+621 AALVPEKKLH
-633 FGFVAQEVQADLTAA
+633 FGFVAQEVQVGLTAA

-694 LEGRNDNG
+694 LEGSKDNG

>member
-13 YEIYNPLDPSAQIY
+13 YEIYNPLDPAAQIY

-64 YQGNVEVFSGRVIS
+64 YRDNVEVFSGRVIS

-112 AQFLSKVIAKHN
+112 AQFLATVISKHN

-138 NVTGETGER
+138 NVTGESGER
-147 AVEDYT
+147 TVKDYT
-153 DALTLITTYCSGA
+153 DALTLITDYCSGA

-187 NSQTIRFGEN
+187 NSQVIRFGEN
-197 ILDLTRQIDAAD
+197 ILDLSRQIDAAD

-222 TGSRTVVTAQNAAG
+222 SGSRTVVTAQNANG
-236 VAKWGKI
+236 VTKWGKI

-351 ALKEETQE
+351 ALKEETQD
-359 MINSAMEGQDG
+359 MINSAIEGQDG
-370 KFSEINQTIDQ
+370 KFSQINQTIDQ

-387 NAEGDISSLN
+387 NAEGDISSLT
-397 VRANSIESQ
+397 VQANQI
-406 VENAEGD
+406 V
-413 ISNLQQTA
+413 
-421 TSLTSRVSDAEDNIS
+421 SRVEDNEDNIS
-436 TVEQT
+436 EVSQT

-465 ELVSDEVHIVTD
+465 SLVSDEVHIVTD
-477 DLQISSISYGG
+477 DLQISSISYGR
-488 SCHVTCDSSGVS
+488 SCHVTCGSGGVS
-500 IYPGS
+500 IYPGN
-505 GDVEIGNPASTIY
+505 GDVEIGNPAGTIY
-518 LNGNRA
+518 LNSGRA

-534 PNAISGSGN
+534 PNAISGRGN

-575 REITALDTGK
+575 RDIIALDAGK

-613 VMPMSRSA
+613 VMPMSRAA

-633 FGFVAQEVQADLTAA
+633 FGFVAQEVQVGLTAA

-694 LEGRNDNG
+694 LEGSKDNG

>member
-1 MYRVVATYNGVN
+1 MYRITATYNGQE
-13 YEIYNPLDPSAQIY
+13 YEVFNPLDPAAQVY

-38 PAFSFTVPPGNIAET
+38 PTLTFTIPPGNLAET
-53 VIQPLATHITA
+53 VMQPLTTHVTA
-64 YQGNVEVFSGRVIS
+64 YRDNVEVFSGRVIS
-78 ADWDLYNTMTVQ
+78 ADWDIYNTMTVS

-112 AQFLSKVIAKHN
+112 AQFLSEVIAKHN

-197 ILDLTRQIDAAD
+197 ILDLSRQIDAAD

-222 TGSRTVVTAQNAAG
+222 EGTRQVVTAQNADG
-236 VAKWGKI
+236 VKKWGKI
-243 YRVEEFESDTGL
+243 YRVKEFESDVGL
-255 QAAAQARID
+255 QAAAQARVD
-264 QLATM
+264 ALATL

-280 SVVDVSIPA
+280 SVVDVSIPV

-300 PANGIQGSYLLYK
+300 PANGIQGRYLLYK

-351 ALKEETQE
+351 ALKEEVTSETQE

-387 NAEGDISSLN
+387 NAEGDISSLTLQADRI
-397 VRANSIESQ
+397 VSQ
-406 VENAEGD
+406 VE
-413 ISNLQQTA
+413 
-421 TSLTSRVSDAEDNIS
+421 DAEDNIS
-436 TVEQT
+436 RVEQT

-505 GDVEIGNPASTIY
+505 GDVEIGNPSGTIY
-518 LNGNRA
+518 LNGGDTYA
-524 YTGTLYPDGS
+524 GTLRPEGS
-534 PNAISGSGN
+534 PNCIVGNGNCVIYGQVAGDSWAENSDRELKYDIADLDTDAAKVFIAALKPSSYHMVQPNPN
-543 AVFTG
+543 AVAAFPS
-548 QLNAN
+548 LAA
-553 SGLFDDWCY
+553 
-562 APSWENGS
+562 APLS
-570 DEAIK
+570 DTLPVTRYGFIAQDVQEAM
-575 REITALDTGK
+575 A
-585 SKALIL
+585 
-591 GLNPVSYYY
+591 
-600 KQGQSGAAMTVNA
+600 
-613 VMPMSRSA
+613 
-621 VSAALVPEEKLH
+621 
-633 FGFVAQEVQADLTAA
+633 AA
-648 GYTEGNPLVSS
+648 GYADGIAVTMDGGTLGLRYTEI
-659 RQLTPDGDAVLTLNY
+659 
-674 TDLIAPLVKV
+674 IAPLVKV
-684 VQDLAARVEA
+684 VQDLSARLEA
-694 LEGRNDNG
+694 LEGSKDNG

>member
-1 MYRVVATYNGVN
+1 MYRVVATYNDVN

-64 YQGNVEVFSGRVIS
+64 YRDNVEVFSGRVIS
-78 ADWDLYNTMTVQ
+78 ADWDLYNTMTVS

-105 FSHTGTA
+105 FLHNGTA
-112 AQFLSKVIAKHN
+112 AQFLAEVISKHN
-124 ALVDASRAFTVGTV
+124 ALVDASRAFTIGTV
-138 NVTGETGER
+138 NVTGETGKR

-153 DALTLITTYCSGA
+153 DALTLITNYCSGA

-187 NSQTIRFGEN
+187 NTQTIRFGEN
-197 ILDLTRQIDAAD
+197 ILDLSRQIDAAD

-243 YRVEEFESDTGL
+243 YRVEEFDSDTGL

-300 PANGIQGSYLLYK
+300 PANGIQGRYLLYK
-313 RTLHMTAPA
+313 RSLHMTAPA

-387 NAEGDISSLN
+387 NAEGDISSLTLQADRI
-397 VRANSIESQ
+397 VSQ
-406 VENAEGD
+406 VE
-413 ISNLQQTA
+413 
-421 TSLTSRVSDAEDNIS
+421 DAEDNIS
-436 TVEQT
+436 RVEQT

-500 IYPGS
+500 IYPGW
-505 GDVEIGNPASTIY
+505 GNVTIGNPSGTID
-518 LNGNRA
+518 LMGSSVNA
-524 YTGTLYPDGS
+524 PTLRPKGS
-534 PNAISGSGN
+534 PNCIVGNGNCVIYGQVSGN
-543 AVFTG
+543 SWAENSDRELKYDITDIEADAAGKFIAALKPSSYHMVEPLPEAVKEFNIVQTRDAQEPG
-548 QLNAN
+548 
-553 SGLFDDWCY
+553 
-562 APSWENGS
+562 
-570 DEAIK
+570 
-575 REITALDTGK
+575 DTRYGFI
-585 SKALIL
+585 AQDVQAAMEGAGMTDGIVVTMDGGTL
-591 GLNPVSYYY
+591 GL
-600 KQGQSGAAMTVNA
+600 
-613 VMPMSRSA
+613 R
-621 VSAALVPEEKLH
+621 
-633 FGFVAQEVQADLTAA
+633 
-648 GYTEGNPLVSS
+648 YTE
-659 RQLTPDGDAVLTLNY
+659 
-674 TDLIAPLVKV
+674 LIAPLVKV

-694 LEGRNDNG
+694 LEGSKDNG

>member
-1 MYRVVATYNGVN
+1 MYRITATYNGQE
-13 YEIYNPLDPSAQIY
+13 YEVFNPLDPAAQVY

-38 PAFSFTVPPGNIAET
+38 PTLTFTIPPGNLAET
-53 VIQPLATHITA
+53 VMQPLTTHVTA
-64 YQGNVEVFSGRVIS
+64 YRDNVEVFSGRVIS
-78 ADWDLYNTMTVQ
+78 ADWDIYNTMTVS

-112 AQFLSKVIAKHN
+112 AQFLGTVIGKHN
-124 ALVDASRAFTVGTV
+124 ALVDTDKQFSIGTIS
-138 NVTGETGER
+138 VTSESGTR
-147 AVEDYT
+147 TVEDYA
-153 DALTLITTYCSGA
+153 DALSLLSTYCTGA

-179 DWMEDFGD
+179 DWMEDFGK
-187 NSQTIRFGEN
+187 NGQQVRFGEN
-197 ILDLTRQIDAAD
+197 ILDLSRQIDAAD
-209 VATVLIALGPEPE
+209 VATVLIGLGPEPE
-222 TGSRTVVTAQNAAG
+222 EGTRQVVTVQNASA

-243 YRVEEFESDTGL
+243 YRVEEFDSNTGL

-264 QLATM
+264 QIATM
-269 PESAELTALDL
+269 PDSAELTALDL

-300 PANGIQGSYLLYK
+300 PANGIQGRYLLYK
-313 RTLHMTAPA
+313 RSLHMTAPA

-359 MINSAMEGQDG
+359 MINSAMEDQNG

-387 NAEGDISSLN
+387 NAEGDISSLTLQADRI
-397 VRANSIESQ
+397 VSQ
-406 VENAEGD
+406 VE
-413 ISNLQQTA
+413 
-421 TSLTSRVSDAEDNIS
+421 DAEDNIS
-436 TVEQT
+436 RVEQT

-488 SCHVTCDSSGVS
+488 SCHVTCDSGGVS

-524 YTGTLYPDGS
+524 YTGTLYPEGS
-534 PNAISGSGN
+534 PNAISGNGN

-548 QLNAN
+548 QVGCESVDAN
-553 SGLFDDWCY
+553 TVYYGRLVES
-562 APSWENGS
+562 S
-570 DEAIK
+570 DRRLKYDIA
-575 REITALDTGK
+575 ALDTDAAGK
-585 SKALIL
+585 FIAALK
-591 GLNPVSYYY
+591 PSSYHLIMPRPE
-600 KQGQSGAAMTVNA
+600 STENI
-613 VMPMSRSA
+613 VMPLSA
-621 VSAALVPEEKLH
+621 DTPTRY
-633 FGFVAQEVQADLTAA
+633 GFIAQEVQDAMAAA
-648 GYTEGNPLVSS
+648 GYADGIVDTLPEGFFGL
-659 RQLTPDGDAVLTLNY
+659 QY
-674 TDLIAPLVKV
+674 TDIIAPLVKV
-684 VQDLAARVEA
+684 VQDLSARLGA
-694 LEGRNDNG
+694 LEGSNNNG